1 MKVSFHEQDGVIIRH
16 ISGKVYLP
24 DMVESWHLLFEKYSN
39 LKDYRGI
46 LTSFLDA
53 EIILEDR
60 NMGDL
65 VEFLK
70 ANMDRIQ
77 DTKIAIVMDT
87 PMITSTIILAKRM
100 KSLQIKPFT
109 TEEAAMRWFRT

>member
-16 ISGKVYLP
+16 ISGKVNLP

-53 EIILEDR
+53 EIIMEDR

-87 PMITSTIILAKRM
+87 PMITTTIILAKRM

>member
-1 MKVSFHEQDGVIIRH
+1 MNISFHEQEGIIIRH
-16 ISGKVYLP
+16 FTGKVYLP
-24 DMVESWHLLFEKYSN
+24 DMIESWHMVFEKYTN
-39 LKDYRGI
+39 LENYRGF

-53 EIILEDR
+53 EIVLQDR

-70 ANMDRIQ
+70 AHMDRIQ
-77 DTKIAIVMDT
+77 DKKIAIVMDT
-87 PMITSTIILAKRM
+87 PMITTTIILAKRM

-109 TEEAAMRWFRT
+109 TEEAAMLWLRS